1 LGRPAGEEMKPLIG
15 LDSMVF
21 IYLFE
26 LNREHLEEARRV
38 LREVEAGTLRAVT
51 STLTL
56 TEIMVKPLR
65 EGRKNEALDYAFTIE
80 NFPNLTVKAPDVAIA
95 IKAAELR
102 AVYDIKTPDA
112 LHLAT
117 AITSGA
123 EVFVSQDVGLKRVKE
138 IAVCPLRDALTQFK
152 DDAGV

>member
-1 LGRPAGEEMKPLIG
+1 
-15 LDSMVF
+15 
-21 IYLFE
+21 
-26 LNREHLEEARRV
+26 
-38 LREVEAGTLRAVT
+38 
-51 STLTL
+51 
-56 TEIMVKPLR
+56 MVKPLR

-95 IKAAELR
+95 IKAAELH
-102 AVYDIKTPDA
+102 AVYGIKTPDA

-138 IAVCPLRDALTQFK
+138 IAVYPLRDTLTQFK
-152 DDAGV
+152 DDAGA